1 MYYGSYL
8 VSKLVSNLRNYMKI
22 AKFDIIN
29 QHMDVMCQITLA
41 LMPFAPFI
49 MFGPKCLFL

>member
-1 MYYGSYL
+1 
-8 VSKLVSNLRNYMKI
+8 MKI

-29 QHMDVMCQITLA
+29 QHMDVMCQIALA

-49 MFGPKCLFL
+49 MFAPKSLFL